1 MERNSWRRTAERVQ
15 QDIIRLG
22 HAGLDTTALRAALL
36 KRLRKV
42 IPIDLAAFETV
53 DPATLLFTSTLV
65 DEPLAPAVPRLMKNE
80 ILSDDVNKFWELARG
95 KRPVGQLHVATQG
108 RLERS
113 SRYRDVFEPMHLG
126 DELRAALRL
135 GDLSW
140 GCLCLHRERSAP
152 RFTAEEASF
161 LERVAPHMALGL
173 RTPLL
178 LSQAIGSEAPE
189 GPGVLML
196 SDDLTLVGMTPPAE
210 RWLAEIAAHDW
221 PRTSGLP
228 ISVYAIATSLQEIER
243 GEMPLRVTAPRM
255 RLRTAA
261 GHWLVLQASRLAGQ
275 IGRGLIAVVIEA
287 ARPLEI
293 APFIAQAYDLSPR
306 ERAVTQLVLQGRSTN
321 EIAAA
326 IQVSVHTVQDH
337 LKAIF
342 DKAGVRS
349 RRELVARMSA
359 QYHQPQIE
367 IAAASI

>member
-1 MERNSWRRTAERVQ
+1 MERKSWWRAAERVQ
-15 QDIIRLG
+15 QDIVRLG
-22 HAGLDTTALRAALL
+22 HAGLDTIALRTAFL
-36 KRLRKV
+36 KQLRKV

-53 DPATLLFTSTLV
+53 DPATLLFTSSLV
-65 DEPLAPAVPRLMKNE
+65 DEPLASAIPRLMRNE

-95 KRPVGQLHVATQG
+95 KSPVGQLHVATQG

-113 SRYRDVFEPMHLG
+113 SRYRDVFEPMYLG

-152 RFTAEEASF
+152 RFTAEEAGF
-161 LERVAPHMALGL
+161 LERVAPDLALGL
-173 RTPLL
+173 RASLL
-178 LSQAIGSEAPE
+178 LGQAIGSAAPDA
-189 GPGVLML
+189 PGVLML
-196 SDDLTLVGMTPPAE
+196 SDDFSLVGTTPPAE
-210 RWLAEIAAHDW
+210 RWLAEIAAYDW
-221 PRTSGLP
+221 PGTRGLP
-228 ISVYAIATSLQEIER
+228 ISVYAVATRLQAIER
-243 GEMPLRVTAPRM
+243 GDAQAAAPRM

-261 GHWLVLQASRLAGQ
+261 GHWLALHASRLAGQ
-275 IGRGLIAVVIEA
+275 IGQGLIAVVIEA

-326 IQVSVHTVQDH
+326 IHVSVHTVQDH

-349 RRELVARMSA
+349 RRELVAQMCA
-359 QYHQPQIE
+359 QHQPQIE
-367 IAAASI
+367 IAAALSI